1 MNELNNDGLIP
12 GAPVTFEQMTA
23 INLKRRNGKKPEAPA
38 LGGAGFDTVK
48 KGQGVTVIMNDETVI
63 VGTITSK
70 SKLKMKVDDVEVLAE
85 NIATIIAD

>member
-23 INLKRRNGKKPEAPA
+23 INLKRRNGKKQSAPN
-38 LGGAGFDTVK
+38 GAGFDTVN
-48 KGQGVTVIMNDETVI
+48 KGQGVTVILNDETVI